1 MQPQGDVLGLHGVPG
16 HPYEVLAQRIQ
27 VRLLS
32 QSAGKSGRVF
42 ATVEAAVY
50 EALDAALVMVM
61 LKLYSLELPQDLG
74 LRSSHEPTM
83 VLFGMVAPAGGRLVN
98 VRRRCTQVSSDGGFF
113 SMRS

>member
-1 MQPQGDVLGLHGVPG
+1 MVS
-16 HPYEVLAQRIQ
+16 LATSTR
-27 VRLLS
+27 S
-32 QSAGKSGRVF
+32 SPSASRSVSSRSRPENAVRVF

-50 EALDAALVMVM
+50 DALDAALVMVM
-61 LKLYSLELPQDLG
+61 LKLYSLELPQNLG

-83 VLFGMVAPAGGRLVN
+83 VLFGMVASAGGSLVN